1 MEDDGKKTIMEDI
14 PAYTESLRGCLLGD
28 LEDHKRILEE
38 YPLEHVEDALRDRV
52 IVYMGDKESER
63 RGTEEDVLEI
73 GALTYLLWLR
83 KRKEHLI

>member
-1 MEDDGKKTIMEDI
+1 VED
-14 PAYTESLRGCLLGD
+14 ESEKMMLKEVPTYAGALEERLHRD
-28 LEDHKRILEE
+28 LDDHRRILEE